1 MNTEIK
7 TSPAATGKTTAFA
20 NLSNEI
26 YERLTTVFECTE
38 FDVHR
43 SLKNS
48 KITIS
53 RLMYDADGEFKADID
68 IEFKDGYATVDGY
81 FDGLHSEHDEL
92 SVSTESNDVDTIYE
106 KIEDAICV
114 AYGKIAENEM
124 RGWLLQYYNG
134 RSWLKNAKKLDDIE
148 REAGEKLAK
157 EFGFESVSELNKF
170 IEMKG
175 LNKTK

>member
-1 MNTEIK
+1 MKNNTSK
-7 TSPAATGKTTAFA
+7 SNAATGRTTAFA

-53 RLMYDADGEFKADID
+53 KLMYDAYGEFKADID

-81 FDGLHSEHDEL
+81 FDGLHSGHDEL

-106 KIEDAICV
+106 K
-114 AYGKIAENEM
+114 N
-124 RGWLLQYYNG
+124 RGCNLCCIW
-134 RSWLKNAKKLDDIE
+134 
-148 REAGEKLAK
+148 
-157 EFGFESVSELNKF
+157 
-170 IEMKG
+170 
-175 LNKTK
+175 

>member
-1 MNTEIK
+1 MKNNTSK
-7 TSPAATGKTTAFA
+7 SNAATGRTTAFA
-20 NLSNEI
+20 NVSNEI

-53 RLMYDADGEFKADID
+53 KLMYDAYGEFKADID

-81 FDGLHSEHDEL
+81 FDGLHSGHDEL

-124 RGWLLQYYNG
+124 RGWLLQYYNEQRRNRRG
-134 RSWLKNAKKLDDIE
+134 
-148 REAGEKLAK
+148 G
-157 EFGFESVSELNKF
+157 G
-170 IEMKG
+170 
-175 LNKTK
+175 